1 METPKRTWTKAVIW
15 QAMGLLT
22 MLVVGYFFTG
32 SVVTGGAMALANALI
47 GLTVYIV
54 FERVWN
60 RINWGRIPF
69 ERQE

>member
-15 QAMGLLT
+15 QAMGLFT

-60 RINWGRIPF
+60 RINWGRTPF

>member
-1 METPKRTWTKAVIW
+1 METQKRTWTKAIVW
-15 QAMGLLT
+15 QVMGLFT
-22 MLVVGYFFTG
+22 MLIVGYFFTG